1 MILDRLAIGRLGPR
15 VHIAQRLDSVFQ
27 PGQSLDRERK
37 VDLAYQL
44 LGQED
49 LRTVDACARVSD
61 SECAESHSPRDMLS
75 RRRRSWKWK
84 QRVSGM
90 LPLRLMTT
98 QRPKHPHPRP

>member
-49 LRTVDACARVSD
+49 LRTVDALETCYHAADGHGSGSNESRACCLCAS
-61 SECAESHSPRDMLS
+61 
-75 RRRRSWKWK
+75 
-84 QRVSGM
+84 
-90 LPLRLMTT
+90 
-98 QRPKHPHPRP
+98 